1 MNSTILACR
10 ASIGII
16 LNEKQQLLIA
26 SVPAHKVTQKRG
38 EWEFPGGMIEAEE
51 TPEEALLR
59 ELQEEI
65 GVVALDFRK
74 IGRYR
79 HATYEPAILLEIFL
93 VTRFEGKAQ
102 GLEGQQL
109 QWVSVDQLLDFNLL
123 ESNQEIIRFLIASKH
138 ILFKDLVPTLSEF
151 SVTIA

>member
-1 MNSTILACR
+1 MLNSTLSAYQ

-26 SVPAHKVTQKRG
+26 SVPVHKVRQKRG

-65 GVVALDFRK
+65 GVIALDFCK

-93 VTRFEGKAQ
+93 VTRFQGKAQ

-138 ILFKDLVPTLSEF
+138 FLFKDLVP
-151 SVTIA
+151 VIM

>member
-1 MNSTILACR
+1 MLNSTVAACQ

-26 SVPAHKVTQKRG
+26 SVPSHKVIQKRG
-38 EWEFPGGMIEAEE
+38 EWEFPGGMIEIDE

-65 GVVALDFRK
+65 GVMALDFHK
-74 IGRYR
+74 IGRYK
-79 HATYEPAILLEIFL
+79 HATYEPAILLEVFL

-109 QWVSVDQLLDFNLL
+109 RWIAVDQLDSFNLL
-123 ESNQEIIRFLIASKH
+123 ESNKQIIHFLKSSKH
-138 ILFKDLVPTLSEF
+138 VLFKDLEPAL
-151 SVTIA
+151 

>member
-1 MNSTILACR
+1 MLNSTLSACQ

-26 SVPAHKVTQKRG
+26 SVPAHKVIQKRG

-51 TPEEALLR
+51 TPEEALIR

-79 HATYEPAILLEIFL
+79 HARYEPAILLEIFL
-93 VTRFEGKAQ
+93 VTHFEGKAQ

-109 QWVSVDQLLDFNLL
+109 QWVAVDQLDSFNLL
-123 ESNQEIIRFLIASKH
+123 ESNKQIIAFLKASGNA
-138 ILFKDLVPTLSEF
+138 LFKDKDLVLAF
-151 SVTIA
+151 